1 MKRLVEFP
9 SESGEPIVVEVED
22 LELGGGGTTRRG
34 LSPSGVVDRAQTSF
48 EDALERA
55 QPMASGLVSKLRSIA
70 DSPDEVQVEFGLSLS
85 AQAGAVLVAGA
96 SAGANYKV
104 TLKWNRTSEE

>member
-1 MKRLVEFP
+1 VKRLIEFP

-22 LELGGGGTTRRG
+22 PELTGGTTRRS
-34 LSPSGVVDRAQTSF
+34 LSPSGVVGRAQTSF
-48 EDALERA
+48 EEALEKA
-55 QPMASGLVSKLRSIA
+55 QPMASGLVTKLRGLA

-85 AQAGAVLVAGA
+85 AEVGAILVAGA

-104 TLKWNRTSEE
+104 TLKWTKTSEE